1 MSKHNVCCIDRWFT
15 GSDRDQV
22 TEGFS
27 KPMADKEAPAK
38 PVVRHTPLT
47 IDELR
52 QMVRED
58 IEEQR
63 KIADSFRRKMH

>member
-1 MSKHNVCCIDRWFT
+1 
-15 GSDRDQV
+15 
-22 TEGFS
+22 
-27 KPMADKEAPAK
+27 MADKEAPAK

>member
-1 MSKHNVCCIDRWFT
+1 
-15 GSDRDQV
+15 
-22 TEGFS
+22 
-27 KPMADKEAPAK
+27 MANKELPEK
-38 PVVRHTPLT
+38 PVASPKPLS

-63 KIADSFRRKMH
+63 KIADSFRRKMN

>member
-1 MSKHNVCCIDRWFT
+1 MTESQSPKKP
-15 GSDRDQV
+15 DQ
-22 TEGFS
+22 
-27 KPMADKEAPAK
+27 KPK
-38 PVVRHTPLT
+38 PLT

-63 KIADSFRRKMH
+63 KISDDAR